1 MFKKWLESFYVRILA
16 ADVKK
21 QVLPQQVE
29 DILNKILNKGESLG
43 SALGLND
50 AIAEAMESDK
60 RFIWKTYLNSWW
72 RIDGWYMTLSL
83 LI

>member
-1 MFKKWLESFYVRILA
+1 MTYVRILA

-50 AIAEAMESDK
+50 AIAEAMDSEK
-60 RFIWKTYLNSWW
+60 RFI
-72 RIDGWYMTLSL
+72 
-83 LI
+83 